1 MKRNNSVFVP
11 WQAVVLA
18 LAVIAAAAAL
28 PAPAYCQ
35 TDGTAL
41 LLQQTPPQ
49 AGNITPA
56 PGVHKFEPYTQVTL
70 TAVPKPGYQFV
81 YWLGDVSEPTAS
93 TTVAY
98 LDAPKIIIAVFER
111 VKHEFLP
118 VKERIQSAPMGG
130 LLPSPGD
137 YARRGGGGAGGR
149 RPRKWRWPSRPP
161 EPEPEKEDF
170 PVPQQDFPVP
180 QEEQDFPVPQ
190 PIPEP
195 ATIMLLSLGSL
206 ALLRKRKA

>member
-1 MKRNNSVFVP
+1 MMKRNNSVFVP

-18 LAVIAAAAAL
+18 LAVIAAAL

-35 TDGTAL
+35 IDGTAL

-70 TAVPKPGYQFV
+70 TAVPKHGYQFV
-81 YWLGDVSEPTAS
+81 YWLGDVSEPAAS

-98 LDAPKIIIAVFER
+98 LDAPKIIIAVFKR
-111 VKHEFLP
+111 VEYEFLP
-118 VKERIQSAPMGG
+118 VKERIQSAPIGG

-137 YARRGGGGAGGR
+137 YARGGGVGGAGEYSK
-149 RPRKWRWPSRPP
+149 PEKFRWPSWP
-161 EPEPEKEDF
+161 EPEQEDF
-170 PVPQQDFPVP
+170 PVPQEEQDFPVP
-180 QEEQDFPVPQ
+180 QEGQDFPVPQ

-195 ATIMLLSLGSL
+195 ATIMLLSLGGL

>member
-1 MKRNNSVFVP
+1 MKRNNWVFVP
-11 WQAVVLA
+11 WQTVVLA
-18 LAVIAAAAAL
+18 LVVIAAAAAL

-56 PGVHKFEPYTQVTL
+56 LGVHKFEPYTQVTL

-81 YWLGDVSEPTAS
+81 YWLGDVGDPAAS

-111 VKHEFLP
+111 VKYEFLP
-118 VKERIQSAPMGG
+118 VKEGPQSGAPIGG
-130 LLPSPGD
+130 LFLSPAD
-137 YARRGGGGAGGR
+137 YYAQRGGIGLSGEYR
-149 RPRKWRWPSRPP
+149 EPEEFRWPSQP
-161 EPEPEKEDF
+161 EPEQE
-170 PVPQQDFPVP
+170 DFPVP